1 MNILTIDFEE
11 WYHILDNDSTR
22 TPTQWENYEVRIYDD
37 IARVFDI
44 LDRHKQ
50 KATFFCMG
58 WMAEKYPDIVKEII
72 RRGYE
77 IGSHTYMHQ
86 LVYEQ
91 GPEKFAKDLERSI
104 KILEDVSGQKI
115 KYFRSPG
122 FSIREDT
129 KWAFEILAKNNIEID
144 GSIFPAPR
152 AHGGFPS
159 YNQHVPSILNYNG
172 IELKELPM
180 NYVKI
185 MNHPVIFSGGGYFR
199 LCPYP
204 LLKLLTKHSDYVL
217 SYLHPKDFD
226 IGQPIIKELSLWRNF
241 KSHVGLKGAEH
252 KLDKW
257 LDDFNF
263 IDIKTAIKQID
274 WTKVPVVKL

>member
-58 WMAEKYPDIVKEII
+58 WMAEKYPDIVKEIV

-77 IGSHTYMHQ
+77 IGSHTHMHQ
-86 LVYEQ
+86 LIYEQ
-91 GPEKFAKDLERSI
+91 GPKKFAKDIDFSI
-104 KILEDVSGQKI
+104 KELEDFTGQKV
-115 KYFRSPG
+115 KYFRAPG

-129 KWAFEILAKNNIEID
+129 KWAFEVLANNGIEVD
-144 GSIFPAPR
+144 CSIFPSPR

-159 YNQHVPSILNYNG
+159 FGTNGPSIIKYNG
-172 IELKELPM
+172 IKLKELPISHI
-180 NYVKI
+180 KI
-185 MNHPVIFSGGGYFR
+185 MNQPVIFSGGGYFR
-199 LCPYP
+199 LCPYF
-204 LLKLLTKHSDYVL
+204 LMKHWTKHSDYIM

-226 IGQPIIKELSLWRNF
+226 AEQPIIKELSLLRKF
-241 KSHVGLKGAEH
+241 KAYVGLKGAEH

-257 LDDFNF
+257 LNDFTF
-263 IDIKTAIKQID
+263 IDIKTAVKQID